1 MKIADV
7 LRKLADTIDHHG
19 DDPREPDEKIVNPGR
34 MIAIDNTAEVCPA
47 CGQSPCKCDGES
59 EQPDDLF
66 VPPMQLKLELL
77 KKAVGV
83 ENIYDETRGEGDDAV
98 GIDSNQSDDADL
110 ARMRQLAA
118 IMNASDDEPLDD

>member
-19 DDPREPDEKIVNPGR
+19 DDPREPDEKIVNPAN
-34 MIAIDNTAEVCPA
+34 MIAVDTGDD
-47 CGQSPCKCDGES
+47 CGCNDGDKA
-59 EQPDDLF
+59 EQPDDIM

-83 ENIYDETRGEGDDAV
+83 ENIYDDGDNGTD
-98 GIDSNQSDDADL
+98 GMDSDDDL
-110 ARMRQLAA
+110 ARMKQLAA
-118 IMNASDDEPLDD
+118 ITNASDDEPLDD